1 MKRIIYWLQRKKR
14 IEKKKCSQCCLT
26 CRFGKSKTQDVRLTE
41 KEIRE
46 LKKNMS
52 RSELKE
58 FEKRQ
63 KQAERDRFWDAVC
76 MAELLDD

>member
-1 MKRIIYWLQRKKR
+1 M
-14 IEKKKCSQCCLT
+14 
-26 CRFGKSKTQDVRLTE
+26 FGFGNKYRTQDVRLTE

-63 KQAERDRFWDAVC
+63 KQAESDRFWDAVC
-76 MAELLDD
+76 MAELLDED

>member
-1 MKRIIYWLQRKKR
+1 M
-14 IEKKKCSQCCLT
+14 
-26 CRFGKSKTQDVRLTE
+26 FGVGKSKTQDVRLTE
-41 KEIRE
+41 KEIRD

-63 KQAERDRFWDAVC
+63 KQAERDRFWDAMI
-76 MAELLDD
+76 MAELFDDED

>member
-1 MKRIIYWLQRKKR
+1 MFG
-14 IEKKKCSQCCLT
+14 
-26 CRFGKSKTQDVRLTE
+26 FGKSNKTHDVRLTE

-58 FEKRQ
+58 FENVRSRREQ
-63 KQAERDRFWDAVC
+63 TETGIYF
-76 MAELLDD
+76 

>member
-1 MKRIIYWLQRKKR
+1 M
-14 IEKKKCSQCCLT
+14 
-26 CRFGKSKTQDVRLTE
+26 FGFGNKYRTQDVRLTE

-58 FEKRQ
+58 FERRQ
-63 KQAERDRFWDAVC
+63 KQAKTDRDWDLLL
-76 MAELLDD
+76 MADILDDDED

>member
-1 MKRIIYWLQRKKR
+1 M
-14 IEKKKCSQCCLT
+14 
-26 CRFGKSKTQDVRLTE
+26 FGFGNKYRTQDVRLTE

-58 FEKRQ
+58 FERRQ
-63 KQAERDRFWDAVC
+63 KQAKADRDWDLLL
-76 MAELLDD
+76 MAYILDDDED

>member
-1 MKRIIYWLQRKKR
+1 MFG
-14 IEKKKCSQCCLT
+14 
-26 CRFGKSKTQDVRLTE
+26 FGKSREHDARLTE
-41 KEIRE
+41 KEIKE

>member
-1 MKRIIYWLQRKKR
+1 M
-14 IEKKKCSQCCLT
+14 
-26 CRFGKSKTQDVRLTE
+26 FGFGNKYKTQDVRLTE
-41 KEIRE
+41 KEIKE

-63 KQAERDRFWDAVC
+63 RQARADREWDLFW
-76 MAELLDD
+76 MADLLDGEE

>member
-1 MKRIIYWLQRKKR
+1 MFG
-14 IEKKKCSQCCLT
+14 
-26 CRFGKSKTQDVRLTE
+26 FGKSKTQDVRRTE

>member
-1 MKRIIYWLQRKKR
+1 MFG
-14 IEKKKCSQCCLT
+14 
-26 CRFGKSKTQDVRLTE
+26 FGKSREQDVRLTE
-41 KEIRE
+41 KEIKE

-63 KQAERDRFWDAVC
+63 KRVESDCFWDAVC
-76 MAELLDD
+76 MAELLDED

>member
-1 MKRIIYWLQRKKR
+1 MFG
-14 IEKKKCSQCCLT
+14 
-26 CRFGKSKTQDVRLTE
+26 FGKSNKTHDVRLTE

-63 KQAERDRFWDAVC
+63 KQAIADRDWDLLLMTDV
-76 MAELLDD
+76 LDDD

>member
-1 MKRIIYWLQRKKR
+1 M
-14 IEKKKCSQCCLT
+14 
-26 CRFGKSKTQDVRLTE
+26 FGFGNKYRTQDVRLTE

-63 KQAERDRFWDAVC
+63 KQAEKERFRDAIM
-76 MAELLDD
+76 MAELLDDD

>member
-1 MKRIIYWLQRKKR
+1 M
-14 IEKKKCSQCCLT
+14 
-26 CRFGKSKTQDVRLTE
+26 FGFGNKNRTQDVRLTE

-63 KQAERDRFWDAVC
+63 KQVAKDRFWDAIM
-76 MAELLDD
+76 MAEFLDDED

>member
-1 MKRIIYWLQRKKR
+1 M
-14 IEKKKCSQCCLT
+14 
-26 CRFGKSKTQDVRLTE
+26 FGFSKSREHDVRLTE
-41 KEIRE
+41 KEIKE

-76 MAELLDD
+76 MAELFDD